1 MNDHHDKTD
10 TGKSGDGQGE
20 ALARTPLSA
29 LHESLGAR
37 MAPFAG
43 WLMPVQYPSGILR
56 EHAAAREGAAL
67 FDVSHMCQVILRP
80 RSGRLEDAALALES
94 LAPISVAGLAPDRQ
108 RYGLFTAPDGGIL
121 DDFMVANRGDHLFL
135 VVNAARRDHDL
146 AHLRAHLSDACEIEE
161 LTDRALIALQG
172 PKAEAAA
179 AALGAAVAPMKFMDV
194 AETALAGVP
203 CLVSR
208 SGYTGEDGFEISLP
222 ADRAEGVAEA
232 LLEQAGVAPAGLGA
246 RDSLRLEAGLCLY
259 GSDIDETT
267 TPAEAGLGWA
277 IQKIRRTG
285 GARAG
290 GFPGADRILPELE
303 TGPARLRVGLLPEGR
318 APMRPPTAIF
328 AAEDAAEPVGAVVS
342 GAFGPTLG
350 GPMAM
355 AYVPA
360 ALAAPGTRL
369 FGEVRGRRLPALVAD
384 LPFVPH
390 RYKR

>member
-1 MNDHHDKTD
+1 MADDI
-10 TGKSGDGQGE
+10 GLDG
-20 ALARTPLSA
+20 ARPTPLFD
-29 LHESLGAR
+29 LHESLKAR

-43 WLMPVQYPSGILR
+43 WALPIQYPSGILR
-56 EHAAAREGAAL
+56 EHAAAREAAAL
-67 FDVSHMCQVILRP
+67 FDVSHMGQAFLRP
-80 RSGRLEDAALALES
+80 KSGKLEDAMLALER
-94 LAPISVAGLAPDRQ
+94 LAPVSVAGLAEGRQ
-108 RYGLFTAPDGGIL
+108 RYGLFTSPDGGIL
-121 DDFMVANRGDHLFL
+121 DDFMFANLGDALFV
-135 VVNAARRDHDL
+135 VVNAARRDHDF
-146 AHLRAHLSDACEIEE
+146 AHLEAHLSDVCELET
-161 LTDRALIALQG
+161 LDDRALIALQG
-172 PKAEAAA
+172 PKAEAAMT
-179 AALGAAVAPMKFMDV
+179 ALGAAVGPMRFMDV

-222 ADRAEGVAEA
+222 ADRAVGVAEA
-232 LLEQAGVAPAGLGA
+232 LLEQPGVAPAGLGA

-267 TPAEAGLGWA
+267 SPIEAGLAWA
-277 IQKIRRTG
+277 IQKIRRAG

-290 GFPGADRILPELE
+290 GFPGAERILSELAS
-303 TGPARLRVGLLPEGR
+303 GPARLRVGLLPEGR
-318 APMRPPTAIF
+318 APMRAPTPIF
-328 AAEDAAEPVGAVVS
+328 AAEDAAEPVGTVVS

-360 ALAAPGTRL
+360 ALSAPGTRL
-369 FGEVRGRRLPALVAD
+369 FGEVRGKRLPAQVAE